1 MQFAKN
7 SFTDLSGLSCPSFF
21 SQIAAAILFKKK
33 NRTYSEIAQIYADK
47 LVVHRQP
54 QSAGSKGLA
63 QTVGHSG
70 GQQKPGS
77 DMFCEIGPAVAC
89 MADYPEY
96 IAPKSPHKYR
106 LKSAIFSERI
116 GNQPFKL
123 AQCSQIVFSGPTW
136 EHQVSEKRLPVGL
149 QRCFFKTYCSQVIS
163 SAMAWRLHAPADLD
177 FTTQNVRPAKN
188 SFMALSGL
196 VSDVRADAK
205 NCA

>member
-1 MQFAKN
+1 M
-7 SFTDLSGLSCPSFF
+7 SFF
-21 SQIAAAILFKKK
+21 FQSDSCCYPFQKEEPDILGNSSNLCRQIS
-33 NRTYSEIAQIYADK
+33 R
-47 LVVHRQP
+47 
-54 QSAGSKGLA
+54 AGSKGLA

-106 LKSAIFSERI
+106 LKSAILLEQI
-116 GNQPFKL
+116 GNQAFEFV
-123 AQCSQIVFSGPTW
+123 QCFQIVFSGPTW

>member
-1 MQFAKN
+1 MQTVA
-7 SFTDLSGLSCPSFF
+7 
-21 SQIAAAILFKKK
+21 
-33 NRTYSEIAQIYADK
+33 
-47 LVVHRQP
+47 
-54 QSAGSKGLA
+54 AGSKGLA

-106 LKSAIFSERI
+106 LKSAILLEQI
-116 GNQPFKL
+116 GNQAFEFV
-123 AQCSQIVFSGPTW
+123 QCFQIVFSGPTW

-163 SAMAWRLHAPADLD
+163 SAMAGRLHAPADLD
-177 FTTQNVRPAKN
+177 CTTQNVRPAKN